1 MFQIRKI
8 FIISAIQWIFE
19 QSKLH
24 LKTDDC
30 LCLNDCNIPAL
41 HMFLDLIE
49 FRLNVRQIKQ
59 MLFTFLWFMTQQWS
73 NFSQK
78 LHCRVKD
85 VNKLSPLDNHLT
97 SVCMSN
103 WLAVSSF
110 FSHNFANTWELRG
123 CAFILLTDLIQIIN
137 ASCSSPLS
145 FLATRWVL
153 CRIQWTVTTC
163 GTFCLSKVANRL
175 YLLTMVVAPP
185 VATAVMFS
193 KLMFCSWKY
202 SSMHLKIVSR
212 LESPSRYFENKNSSV
227 THLRLWTK
235 VPYISHQYTRTAKRC
250 LIQL

>member
-110 FSHNFANTWELRG
+110 FSHNFANSRELRE
-123 CAFILLTDLIQIIN
+123 CAFILLIGLIHNIN
-137 ASCSSPLS
+137 AFCSSPLS

-153 CRIQWTVTTC
+153 CGTQRTVITC
-163 GTFCLSKVANRL
+163 GTFCLSKATHPL
-175 YLLTMVVAPP
+175 YLPTMTDAPS
-185 VATAVMFS
+185 VSTAVIFS
-193 KLMFCSWKY
+193 KLMLCSCKY
-202 SSMHLKIVSR
+202 SSMYLKIISP
-212 LESPSRYFENKNSSV
+212 LESASRYFENKNSSV
-227 THLRLWTK
+227 TPLRLGLK
-235 VPYISHQYTRTAKRC
+235 YIT
-250 LIQL
+250 